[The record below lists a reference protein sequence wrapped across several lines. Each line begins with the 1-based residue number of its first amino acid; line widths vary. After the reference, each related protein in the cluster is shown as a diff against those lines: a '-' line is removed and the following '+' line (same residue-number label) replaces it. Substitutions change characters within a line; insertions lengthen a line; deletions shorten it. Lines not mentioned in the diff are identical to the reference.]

1 MVLTQQPLRVSLFGG
16 STDYPEYFIHHEGA
30 VLGMAINRFV
40 YAGVQPMHPG
50 QDFNYRIQYSRMED
64 CRTVADI
71 KHPAVRAALQY
82 YNITEPLE
90 FHGFGDM
97 PGRAGLGSS
106 SAFCVGI
113 LKALQTHFNLPSTN
127 SPLDL
132 ASESISFERCMI
144 PETVGYQDQI
154 FAAVGGINFI
164 TFNRF
169 GAQVQPLKLSPEREQ
184 ELEQSLILVYS
195 GSMRDAH
202 VMAAKQ
208 VFAIPRSGT
217 ALRDLVDL
225 VHKGKAVLL
234 NNKYPLQMIGTL
246 LHKAWLAKIQLCPEV
261 TTPDIDALYKH
272 GLSCG
277 AIGGK
282 LLGAGAGGYLLFF
295 VPPEQMTSFCGE
307 IGAPCTQ
314 FKVSKSGSRI
324 ILNT

>member
-16 STDYPEYFIHHEGA
+16 GSDYAEYFVQHEGA
-30 VLGMAINRFV
+30 VLGMAINKFV

-82 YNITEPLE
+82 HNITEPLE

-106 SAFCVGI
+106 SAFCVGV
-113 LKALQTHFNLPSTN
+113 LKALQKHFHLPCTN

-132 ASESISFERCMI
+132 ASEAISFERYMI

-164 TFNRF
+164 TFDRF
-169 GAQVQPLKLSPEREQ
+169 GAQVQPLKLSSEREQ

-202 VMAAKQ
+202 LMAAKQ
-208 VFAIPRSGT
+208 VSAIPQS
-217 ALRDLVDL
+217 D
-225 VHKGKAVLL
+225 KAL
-234 NNKYPLQMIGTL
+234 NNLVELAHNGKEILLDENYPLQLIGTM
-246 LHKAWLAKIQLCPEV
+246 LHDAWRAKKQLCPEV
-261 TTPDIDALYKH
+261 TTPNIDALYQR
-272 GLSCG
+272 GLDCG

-282 LLGAGAGGYLLFF
+282 LLGAGAGGFMLFF
-295 VPPEQMTSFCGE
+295 VPPQQMIDFRE
-307 IGAPCTQ
+307 KIGMPYAQ